1 MIINHNKEKLI
12 NSIIYFLQ
20 NTENCKKTKL
30 VKLLYFLDF
39 THFKDTG
46 RSVTGLSYK
55 AFPLGPYPEKLGK
68 KIDKKNKE
76 LLEYFE
82 IDFDGESYEIKPKEE
97 FNPIYFSK
105 REIRLLE
112 GISKEFFKSSASE
125 MIDLTH
131 QENQP
136 WIKTLNKFGSYSKID
151 YTLILDRNQGNYNEI
166 LENIK
171 DRKLI
176 EETFNA

>member
-68 KIDKKNKE
+68 KIDKKN
-76 LLEYFE
+76 FE
-82 IDFDGESYEIKPKEE
+82 ESMNKYIMPILSNIEITSDSLDL
-97 FNPIYFSK
+97 I
-105 REIRLLE
+105 IRLNKLE
-112 GISKEFFKSSASE
+112 
-125 MIDLTH
+125 DCD
-131 QENQP
+131 
-136 WIKTLNKFGSYSKID
+136 IKKT
-151 YTLILDRNQGNYNEI
+151 YTMKYKNFIKNTRN
-166 LENIK
+166 
-171 DRKLI
+171 
-176 EETFNA
+176 